1 MPPLSRV
8 PSLLRSSAAGA
19 PGLLLLL
26 SLTTQGG
33 CTRAATE
40 PAVKKQETP
49 VAVPQ
54 ATGAALAPASEGA
67 AMYARYCALCHAAD
81 GSGYAADNA
90 NSLRAES
97 FLATASDEFLR
108 WGIAYGRPG
117 TPMAAFS
124 REQGGPLGPA
134 EITTL
139 IAYLRNLRPVPRLAL
154 EEQRV
159 EGSSE
164 AGQRVYAE
172 HCASCHGS
180 KGEGGKAVSL
190 SNPVFLATASDGF
203 IRHAIA
209 QGRSGT
215 PMKAYAGSLAAEQL
229 NDVTAYIRSW
239 ARTLQLPGPVAELP
253 PAPTQ
258 LVINPEGP
266 APRFSPLREGRFV
279 PADEVKAALQAGA
292 RMVLL
297 DARPTSDWLKSHIP
311 GALPVPFY
319 DPKKM
324 IETLPRDGTWIISY
338 CACPHA
344 ASGKVMDT
352 LRAQGFSNTA
362 VLDEGVLV
370 WATRGYPMTLGRTEP

>member
-1 MPPLSRV
+1 M
-8 PSLLRSSAAGA
+8 AQA
-19 PGLLLLL
+19 P
-26 SLTTQGG
+26 
-33 CTRAATE
+33 
-40 PAVKKQETP
+40 
-49 VAVPQ
+49 
-54 ATGAALAPASEGA
+54 APASEGA
-67 AMYARYCALCHAAD
+67 ALYARYCALCHAAD

-90 NSLRAES
+90 NSLRTES

-108 WGIAYGRPG
+108 WAIAYGRPG

-124 REQGGPLGPA
+124 REQGGPLGSA

-139 IAYLRNLRPVPRLAL
+139 IGYLRTLHPVPRTAVD
-154 EEQRV
+154 ERRV
-159 EGSSE
+159 QGRSE
-164 AGQRVYAE
+164 AGRQVYAQ
-172 HCASCHGS
+172 HCAECHGVQ
-180 KGEGGKAVSL
+180 GQGRTALSL

-203 IRHAIA
+203 IRHAIE

-215 PMKAYAGSLAAEQL
+215 PMEAYKGRLSAEQID
-229 NDVTAYIRSW
+229 DVTAYLRSW
-239 ARTLQLPGPVAELP
+239 ARTVQLPGPIAELP

-258 LVINPEGP
+258 VVINPEGQ

-279 PADEVKAALQAGA
+279 PADEVNAALKAGA

-319 DPKKM
+319 EPKKM
-324 IETLPRDGTWIISY
+324 IEALPRDGTWIISY

-352 LRAQGFSNTA
+352 LRAQGFPNTA

-370 WATRGYPMTLGRTEP
+370 WATRGYPMTLGQTEP